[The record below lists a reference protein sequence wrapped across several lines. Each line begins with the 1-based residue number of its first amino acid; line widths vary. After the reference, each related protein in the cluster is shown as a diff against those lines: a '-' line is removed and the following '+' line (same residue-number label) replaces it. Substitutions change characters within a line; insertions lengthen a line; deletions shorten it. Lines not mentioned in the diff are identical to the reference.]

1 MPTSGRSPD
10 TLIDLLG
17 GRMYYVYLIVS
28 EDGRKYIGYTA
39 NLRARIEDHNS
50 GSVKSTKGRKWKLV
64 YYEAYARYEDARRRE
79 RNLKK
84 SWKLRVALYK
94 RLNLR

>member
-1 MPTSGRSPD
+1 
-10 TLIDLLG
+10 
-17 GRMYYVYLIVS
+17 MYYVYLLVS

-39 NLRARIEDHNS
+39 NLKARLQSHNS
-50 GSVKSTKGRKWKLV
+50 GKVKSTKGRKWELV
-64 YYEAYARYEDARRRE
+64 YYEAYKEEVLAKKRE

-84 SWKLRVALYK
+84 NWRLRVALYK